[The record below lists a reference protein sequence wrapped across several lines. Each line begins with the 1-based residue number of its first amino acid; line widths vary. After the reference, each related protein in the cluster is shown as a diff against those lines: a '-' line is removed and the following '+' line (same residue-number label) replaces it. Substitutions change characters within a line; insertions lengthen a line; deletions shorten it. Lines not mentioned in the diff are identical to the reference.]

1 MEKHMT
7 MIEENE
13 IEINEERIEA
23 EELSEENL
31 DEVNGGIV
39 PPLAVY
45 IAAGIAVYGIG
56 RRIFGKKN

>member
-7 MIEENE
+7 MIEENK